1 MVAERGVTGLD
12 TPGQFCVYH
21 HNLVKPPEIPAQ
33 MQGGGP
39 LLQRSL
45 TGSVL
50 RASPIV
56 FTSMKYL
63 VSLLL
68 AGLLL
73 ARPSPVLADDV
84 VGPFRSSLTV
94 DRTPVDRDAPMLKSY
109 ANMLDRIQPSVVTI
123 MTGVDQPR
131 QQRQRMSQDEAAMRF
146 FFGLPPIP
154 ENPLDEKVDN
164 WQQLGLG
171 TGVIVTRDGYI
182 LTNRHVVIPQEMQIP
197 RDMLKIRVQVPGKEK
212 YVEAR
217 IIDFSLESD
226 IAVLKVEGKE
236 LPHATLADSTLVKVG
251 DVAFALG
258 APFGIDKTVTMG
270 IISAKR
276 NDEVVSGMEKQEL
289 LQTDASINPGNSGGP
304 LIDADGRVI
313 GINTAIYTRSGG
325 NMGIGFAIPINN
337 AVAAA
342 DALSRPR
349 GYLGVDLGPI
359 NGRVAR
365 YLGIKGGAFVA
376 NIQKGSPAARA
387 GLTGQDII
395 FKIDGKEVLNVDE
408 LLRDIAQRAPGKTIT
423 LNFYREETKKE
434 VRIILGERP
443 NNFLPEVPPNTPAGI
458 ETGGLAGM
466 KLIPVAEGDRAE
478 LKLREGGLVITGIA
492 PNTPAAN
499 GGLLEG
505 DIIIRIN
512 GRQPAT
518 AEEAA
523 AALADSRNGSSML
536 HVRRGNATRLFVVD
550 L

>member
-1 MVAERGVTGLD
+1 MGIGVLFFGL
-12 TPGQFCVYH
+12 
-21 HNLVKPPEIPAQ
+21 
-33 MQGGGP
+33 
-39 LLQRSL
+39 
-45 TGSVL
+45 
-50 RASPIV
+50 
-56 FTSMKYL
+56 MKYL
-63 VSLLL
+63 ASLLIPSLLL
-68 AGLLL
+68 AQP
-73 ARPSPVLADDV
+73 APVAAEDA

-94 DRTPVDRDAPMLKSY
+94 DRTPVDRNAPMLKSY
-109 ANMLDRIQPSVVTI
+109 AGMLDKVQPSVVTI
-123 MTGVDQPR
+123 MVGIDQPR
-131 QQRQRMSQDEAAMRF
+131 QQRTRLSQDEAAFRF
-146 FFGLPPIP
+146 FFGLPAVP
-154 ENPLDEKVDN
+154 EAPLADKGDQ

-171 TGVIVTRDGYI
+171 TGVIVTKDGYI
-182 LTNRHVVIPQEMQIP
+182 LTNRHVVIPQDVQVP
-197 RDMLKIRVQVPGKEK
+197 RDLLRIRVQVPGKENFL
-212 YVEAR
+212 EAR

-226 IAVLKVEGKE
+226 VAVLKVESKD
-236 LPHATLADSTLVKVG
+236 LPCAVLADSTQVKVG

-304 LIDADGRVI
+304 LVDADGRVI

-349 GYLGVDLGPI
+349 GYLGVGLSPI
-359 NGRVAR
+359 NRRVAN
-365 YLGIKGGAFVA
+365 YLGIKGGAFIA
-376 NIQKGSPAARA
+376 TIQKGSPAARA

-395 FKIDGKEVLNVDE
+395 FKIDGKEVLNDE
-408 LLRDIAQRAPGKTIT
+408 DLLREIAQRPPGKAIK
-423 LNFYREETKKE
+423 LDLFREETKR
-434 VRIILGERP
+434 VVNIILGERP
-443 NNFLPEVPPNTPAGI
+443 NNFLPEAASTSEPAAAAEEGDK
-458 ETGGLAGM
+458 LAGM
-466 KLIPVAEGDRAE
+466 KLKAVAAEDRAA
-478 LKLREGGLVITGIA
+478 LNISQGGLVIVGIT

-499 GGLLEG
+499 GGLMEG

-523 AALADSRNGSSML
+523 TALADSKNGSSML

>member
-1 MVAERGVTGLD
+1 
-12 TPGQFCVYH
+12 
-21 HNLVKPPEIPAQ
+21 
-33 MQGGGP
+33 
-39 LLQRSL
+39 
-45 TGSVL
+45 
-50 RASPIV
+50 
-56 FTSMKYL
+56 MKYL
-63 VSLLL
+63 ASLLL
-68 AGLLL
+68 PSLLL
-73 ARPSPVLADDV
+73 VQTVPAPADDT

-94 DRTPVDRDAPMLKSY
+94 DRSPVDRNAPMLKSY

-123 MTGVDQPR
+123 MTGMDQPR
-131 QQRQRMSQDEAAMRF
+131 QQRRQMSQDEAAMRF
-146 FFGLPPIP
+146 FFGYPAPPDA
-154 ENPLDEKVDN
+154 PLDDKADN

-171 TGVIVTRDGYI
+171 TGVIVTKDGYI
-182 LTNRHVVIPQEMQIP
+182 LTNRHVVIPQEMPIP
-197 RDMLKIRVQVPGKEK
+197 RNLLKIRVQVPGNEN

-217 IIDFSLESD
+217 IIDFSLDSD
-226 IAVLKVEGKE
+226 IAVLKVDGKD
-236 LPHATLADSTLVKVG
+236 LPHATLADSAQVKVG

-313 GINTAIYTRSGG
+313 GINTAIYTRNGG

-349 GYLGVDLGPI
+349 GYLGVGLSPI
-359 NGRVAR
+359 NRRLAS
-365 YLGIKGGAFVA
+365 YLRIKGGAFIA

-387 GLTGQDII
+387 GLNGQDII
-395 FKIDGKEVLNVDE
+395 YKIDGKEVLNDEE
-408 LLRDIAQRAPGKTIT
+408 LLREIAQRPPGKTIT
-423 LNFYREETKKE
+423 LNLFRDEIQKE

-443 NNFLPEVPPNTPAGI
+443 NNFLPEAAGATIPAEVSGESI
-458 ETGGLAGM
+458 AGM
-466 KLIPVAEGDRAE
+466 KLIPIAEADRAE
-478 LKLREGGLVITGIA
+478 LRLSQGGLVITNLE

-499 GGLLEG
+499 GGLQEG

-518 AEEAA
+518 PEEAA
-523 AALADSRNGSSML
+523 AALADSKSGSSML